1 MLTLR
6 TTFCWQVDATSQ
18 ALLKD
23 AARSI
28 IKVRD
33 LVMKRL
39 EQSSGYLGKLYAFW
53 TSETYLRHS
62 RIAQNGLDKAI
73 EALSLKV
80 AVDTKADIEKMSKKV
95 NMLPMMDQK
104 LNVINQKVDQV
115 LANQAAEQ
123 QKLDAVLEM
132 AVKKDTKDKVA
143 DRRNSTLEQFSI
155 ASEDVVMEAAPFA
168 QGGAATVYK
177 AMFDGQQVAIKVT
190 DLKGVPLKQRND
202 IQNSFMTELDLM
214 CRLSHPNLLHVYG
227 AITEDPSKL
236 MLVMAFVQG
245 GSLRDLL
252 DKDHTTPLP
261 TEQQLDF
268 SIQLCRGMKHLHVK
282 KVAHKDFKSLNVLID
297 GTVLKISDFNTS
309 KEETGATMA
318 GDAADNGYG
327 TPAWTA
333 PETFMGKEPTP
344 YKSDVYSLGVV
355 LWEIA
360 TRGVPWQGKKF
371 ADIIAA
377 VGFRQER
384 PGAPQDSSIPQVQ
397 EAIAACWVQN
407 PADRMST
414 QEVLS
419 ILTKE
424 TDISAPSAPLPA
436 ASDTPTAS
444 SGRTLRKKDTVAM
457 LPPPPLPE
465 GWTEELDV
473 NSGNPYYVN
482 HITKTTQWERPT

>member
-1 MLTLR
+1 
-6 TTFCWQVDATSQ
+6 
-18 ALLKD
+18 
-23 AARSI
+23 
-28 IKVRD
+28 
-33 LVMKRL
+33 
-39 EQSSGYLGKLYAFW
+39 
-53 TSETYLRHS
+53 
-62 RIAQNGLDKAI
+62 
-73 EALSLKV
+73 
-80 AVDTKADIEKMSKKV
+80 
-95 NMLPMMDQK
+95 MLPMMDQK

-115 LANQAAEQ
+115 LANQAVEQ
-123 QKLDAVLEM
+123 QKMDAVLDL
-132 AVKKDTKDKVA
+132 AVKMDTKEKVA
-143 DRRNSTLEQFSI
+143 DRRNTTLEQFSI

-168 QGGAATVYK
+168 HGGAATVYK
-177 AMFDGQQVAIKVT
+177 AMFDGQQVAVKVT
-190 DLKGVPLKQRND
+190 ELKGVPLKQRND

-227 AITEDPSKL
+227 AISEDPSKL

-252 DKDHTTPLP
+252 DKDHATPLP
-261 TEQQLDF
+261 TEEQLDF
-268 SIQLCRGMKHLHVK
+268 STQLCRGMKHLHAK

-297 GTVLKISDFNTS
+297 GKVLKISDFNTS

-344 YKSDVYSLGVV
+344 YKSDVYSMGVV

-360 TRGVPWQGKKF
+360 TRRVPWQGKNF

-384 PGAPQDSSIPQVQ
+384 PGTPQDSSLQQVQ
-397 EAIAACWVQN
+397 EAIAACWVQD
-407 PADRMST
+407 PADRST
-414 QEVLS
+414 IQEVLN

-424 TDISAPSAPLPA
+424 TETLAPAALLPA
-436 ASDTPTAS
+436 GDDTQAAS
-444 SGRTLRKKDTVAM
+444 SGRMLRTNASVAM

-465 GWTEELDV
+465 GWTEEV
-473 NSGNPYYVN
+473 EPTTGNTFYSN
-482 HITKTTQWERPT
+482 HITKTTQWERPA